1 MTGAP
6 QIRHALIMAAGRGNR
21 MRPLTD
27 RMPKAMLP
35 FEGGTLIGNSLALL
49 RHAVPH
55 VHVTVGYKSA
65 MLAHYL
71 MTAGVDT
78 VLNTEGHSNAWW
90 IHHTLLRH
98 LDAPVLVLTADNITD
113 IDIGLLA
120 AEYHAAG
127 APACMLVP
135 VKPIPAVDG
144 DYITHRDGL
153 VTRIDRH
160 TPTDIYCSG
169 IQVLNPA
176 RVVALARD
184 EGDFYTVWNQLIAR
198 HEVRVSGVYPKR
210 WFSVDTLE
218 QLAALHAS
226 ANRDPFAR

>member
-1 MTGAP
+1 MTGGRP
-6 QIRHALIMAAGRGNR
+6 INHALIMAAGRGNR

-35 FEGGTLIGNSLALL
+35 FGSGTLIGNSLGLL

-71 MTAGVDT
+71 MTAGVDS
-78 VLNTEGHSNAWW
+78 VLNTDGHSNAWW

-98 LDAPVLVLTADNITD
+98 VNEPILVLTADNITD
-113 IDIGLLA
+113 IDIALLST
-120 AEYHAAG
+120 EYQSTG
-127 APACMLVP
+127 EPACMLVP
-135 VKPIPAVDG
+135 VTPLPGVSG
-144 DYITHRDGL
+144 DYISQRDGL
-153 VTRIDRH
+153 ATRIDRNH
-160 TPTDIYCSG
+160 PTDIYCSG

-176 RVVALARD
+176 RVAALTT
-184 EGDFYTVWNQLIAR
+184 EGGDFYSIWNQLIAR
-198 HEVRVSGVYPKR
+198 QQVRVSRVYPKR

-218 QLAALHAS
+218 QLAMALAAPRIDGAS
-226 ANRDPFAR
+226 